1 MKIYFCLIALLFTA
15 CQGVQKSA
23 RDVGYSAYELVGVE
37 KRDLLRKRINEATAD
52 QKEAGESF
60 TTALERLQQT
70 YGVQGGD
77 LEKVYSRLNSA
88 YEDAQDEVDEVKKS
102 REKMNTVASDLF
114 EEWKKEIGEM
124 RAADLKS
131 RSRATLAETKNG
143 FEKMHG
149 ALRAS
154 EKQMEPVLAKLKDH
168 VLFLKHNV
176 NAQSVA
182 ALKTEGARIE
192 GDIQKLL
199 ASMNASIK
207 EAEDFTKQIQ

>member
-1 MKIYFCLIALLFTA
+1 
-15 CQGVQKSA
+15 
-23 RDVGYSAYELVGVE
+23 VE
-37 KRDLLRKRINEATAD
+37 KRDLLRKRINEATED

-60 TTALERLQQT
+60 TNALERLQQT
-70 YGVQGGD
+70 YGVQGSE

-88 YEDAQDEVDEVKKS
+88 YEDAKEEVAEVKKS
-102 REKMNTVASDLF
+102 REKMNTVAGDLF

-124 RAADLKS
+124 QSADLKS

-143 FEKMHG
+143 FDKMHS

-168 VLFLKHNV
+168 TLFLKHNV

-182 ALKTEGARIE
+182 SLKTEGARIE

-199 ASMNASIK
+199 ASMTASIK
-207 EAEDFTKQIQ
+207 EAEEFTKQIQ